1 MGKRPKSMRRRR
13 SALDTSHRSWWSTW
27 SVAWNDEG
35 SPWVIPRYPKKWC
48 MYDISTYSMSNTNIM
63 LIYDKWHIPCY
74 GNPGWIV
81 IGTAGIS
88 AETLHKVIAVILSL
102 CFEISL
108 VSLMFSVQNIWRC
121 WSINDRRIPSQSTK
135 TSHRL
140 DDVAWCVY
148 VWLSCWW
155 PQVSSSTG
163 FATGSSVPRSPA
175 IHRSFERPV
184 QPLGDTPRWEQ
195 HGTAVATKLW
205 ALKDGTMIFQYFF
218 MYLYVSSKVP
228 FYRGTTTCG
237 APGASSGSRRI
248 LAVHQLL
255 LDQGTLLKP
264 CPNAVWNFF
273 PDIYTRKRWKRH
285 GSE

>member
-102 CFEISL
+102 CFEISF
-108 VSLMFSVQNIWRC
+108 VFLMFSVQNICRS
-121 WSINDRRIPSQSTK
+121 WSINDRRIPSQSMK
-135 TSHRL
+135 TSHHL

-155 PQVSSSTG
+155 PQVSSS
-163 FATGSSVPRSPA
+163 
-175 IHRSFERPV
+175 IC
-184 QPLGDTPRWEQ
+184 
-195 HGTAVATKLW
+195 AVATFGRSPL
-205 ALKDGTMIFQYFF
+205 
-218 MYLYVSSKVP
+218 
-228 FYRGTTTCG
+228 
-237 APGASSGSRRI
+237 
-248 LAVHQLL
+248 H
-255 LDQGTLLKP
+255 
-264 CPNAVWNFF
+264 
-273 PDIYTRKRWKRH
+273 
-285 GSE
+285 